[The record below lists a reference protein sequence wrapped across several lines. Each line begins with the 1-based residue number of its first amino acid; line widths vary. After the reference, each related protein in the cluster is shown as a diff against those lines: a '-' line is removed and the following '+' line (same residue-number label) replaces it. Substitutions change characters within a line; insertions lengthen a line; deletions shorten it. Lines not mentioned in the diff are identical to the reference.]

1 MLITVFIAL
10 PLPES
15 HAGGIT
21 QYEAFAARLVP
32 FGNVHLTFLSV
43 AHGLSK
49 AGGNHLPLVPCPVP
63 FLYLLFF
70 LKVMPGEEQTLAI

>member
-21 QYEAFAARLVP
+21 RYEAFAARLLP
-32 FGNVHLTFLSV
+32 FGNVHLTFLGV
-43 AHGLSK
+43 VHGLSK
-49 AGGNHLPLVPCPVP
+49 AGALPLVPCPVP

-70 LKVMPGEEQTLAI
+70 LKVIPGEGQTLAI